1 MAFIDELNKIDPV
14 QIRIDREL
22 QNEDSIAGSAASS
35 IQRMAMSKARNGQ
48 AHEIRGYVSSDGEG
62 DYYLIE
68 DIQWATILSEELN
81 IERLRTKISG
91 KIAELGFRT
100 YSVERTRTIFP
111 RNEYGECSTF
121 RDCTTMNKLR
131 AAMNKPHYGYIFSI
145 MVRW

>member
-1 MAFIDELNKIDPV
+1 MAFIDELKRIDPV

-22 QNEDSIAGSAASS
+22 QNEDFIAGSVASS
-35 IQRMAMSKARNGQ
+35 IRKMAMSKAQNGK
-48 AHEIRGYVSSDGEG
+48 AHEIKGYIRSDCEDG
-62 DYYLIE
+62 YFIIE
-68 DIQWATILSEELN
+68 DIQWATILSERLN

-100 YSVERTRTIFP
+100 YSVETTRSIFP